1 MHGPVPAF
9 PPHRP
14 PARST
19 VILLRVVFVAVAV
32 LSLGL
37 LAWATLL
44 RAALVRRGQLSWW
57 LFGGDVVVLIGSF
70 LLVTNY
76 PETDW
81 RTDLGVGLVLLQIA
95 VAVAYYLVVD
105 VRAQQPTGY
114 GDVRAQQPTGY
125 GDVRAQQAT
134 AYGDVR
140 AQQATGYGVGRAP
153 AAYGMPPAP
162 AAHPYGVPQPP
173 APAPRY
179 AQAPPYGAPG
189 GAAPVNPYAMTETRL
204 PPPGGPGAPPRPSPP
219 PAGPYVPPP
228 DRPQP
233 PQRIDRVRAELDELS
248 DYLRKEE
255 GR

>member
-1 MHGPVPAF
+1 MHGPVPAL

-14 PARST
+14 PARAT
-19 VILLRVVFVAVAV
+19 VIVLRVVFVAAAV

-44 RAALVRRGQLSWW
+44 RAAIVRRGQLGWW
-57 LFGGDVVVLIGSF
+57 LFGGDLVVLIGSF
-70 LLVTNY
+70 VLVTGY

-81 RTDLGVGLVLLQIA
+81 RTDVGVALVLIQIA

-105 VRAQQPTGY
+105 IRAQRTAGY
-114 GDVRAQQPTGY
+114 GDRHV
-125 GDVRAQQAT
+125 
-134 AYGDVR
+134 
-140 AQQATGYGVGRAP
+140 P
-153 AAYGMPPAP
+153 AAYPGIPPAAAS
-162 AAHPYGVPQPP
+162 AAHHYGPPRPPVP
-173 APAPRY
+173 APLY
-179 AQAPPYGAPG
+179 AQETQPYGAP

-204 PPPGGPGAPPRPSPP
+204 PQPPAPGAPPHPSPP
-219 PAGPYVPPP
+219 PAGPYAPPP
-228 DRPQP
+228 QDRPQ

>member
-1 MHGPVPAF
+1 MHGPVPAH

-14 PARST
+14 PARAT

-57 LFGGDVVVLIGSF
+57 LFGGDVVVLLGSF

-105 VRAQQPTGY
+105 VRAQQ
-114 GDVRAQQPTGY
+114 
-125 GDVRAQQAT
+125 
-134 AYGDVR
+134 
-140 AQQATGYGVGRAP
+140 ATGYPNGRAP
-153 AAYGMPPAP
+153 AAYGMPPA
-162 AAHPYGVPQPP
+162 HPYGVPQPP
-173 APAPRY
+173 APDPRY
-179 AQAPPYGAPG
+179 APPQPYGAPG
-189 GAAPVNPYAMTETRL
+189 PAPVNPYAMTETRL
-204 PPPGGPGAPPRPSPP
+204 PQPGGPGAPAHPSPP
-219 PAGPYVPPP
+219 PAGPYAPPP